1 MASFSLQPGGLVGE
15 RYRLRQMIGAG
26 GMGAVWSARDEAQ
39 GRDVAVKFLH
49 PSLLRDPMAVQR
61 FFQEA
66 EAGTQLRHANIIE
79 TYASGRHVPP
89 DGKDPIPYLV
99 MELLDGEPLTETMQR
114 LGPLWLGAALVLMR
128 DVARAADA
136 AHRAGILHRDLKPAN
151 VFLHRGKDGTVTPKV
166 LDFGVSKLLD
176 PALDVGLTSTGMLVG
191 SPSYMSPEQALA
203 KKDIDA
209 RSDVWSIGVM
219 LHRCL
224 TAQLL
229 FPVSGSEGMLK
240 HIVEKDVTLDGV
252 EGLPPEV
259 TALLRKC
266 LRRNREERFA
276 KASDLADAIE
286 AAVRERSLETDLR
299 ALLPADTAPAAPR
312 PPPDDATEAQS
323 SPPFARE
330 REETQTKL
338 TAAVPARKSAGW
350 VLPVAAVMGAGV
362 VLMAVLGP
370 SSAPHAPQPSAAQS
384 PVEAAPAVAAV
395 VAPPVTPTQEP
406 LPAAGRP
413 APAASVV
420 PAPVPSARRPWQR
433 PQTARPTD
441 VVRHPGF

>member
-203 KKDIDA
+203 KKDRKA
-209 RSDVWSIGVM
+209 LEGV
-219 LHRCL
+219 
-224 TAQLL
+224 
-229 FPVSGSEGMLK
+229 
-240 HIVEKDVTLDGV
+240 
-252 EGLPPEV
+252 
-259 TALLRKC
+259 
-266 LRRNREERFA
+266 
-276 KASDLADAIE
+276 
-286 AAVRERSLETDLR
+286 VRELWTV
-299 ALLPADTAPAAPR
+299 LPADVEDR
-312 PPPDDATEAQS
+312 QRGYS
-323 SPPFARE
+323 S
-330 REETQTKL
+330 
-338 TAAVPARKSAGW
+338 
-350 VLPVAAVMGAGV
+350 GV
-362 VLMAVLGP
+362 
-370 SSAPHAPQPSAAQS
+370 
-384 PVEAAPAVAAV
+384 
-395 VAPPVTPTQEP
+395 
-406 LPAAGRP
+406 R
-413 APAASVV
+413 
-420 PAPVPSARRPWQR
+420 
-433 PQTARPTD
+433 
-441 VVRHPGF
+441 